1 MVSFAK
7 LYLKYQQ
14 YLKIESTHSHC
25 GSLPAEWKGE
35 PLSQWCSGRLP
46 YLVDLALCQPV
57 GQNDR
62 QKKTG
67 RQKGKQIVIQT
78 NKYTNRKQKTKN
90 RAGVLRQTEILSWG
104 GRRRKSE
111 VHPHH
116 NAYTVARAHTHTQN
130 FTICLSHF
138 LSHTTHAVLLCLT
151 TDSSDTE
158 TPPDLT

>member
-35 PLSQWCSGRLP
+35 PLSQWSLGRLP

-116 NAYTVARAHTHTQN
+116 NAYTVARAHTHTHKTSPSVSLI
-130 FTICLSHF
+130 FS
-138 LSHTTHAVLLCLT
+138 LT
-151 TDSSDTE
+151 
-158 TPPDLT
+158 PHMQYCCV